1 MILNSKSRLPVRE
14 HASLFLSW
22 MTMLMVFIAVLS
34 LVGSMALTNL
44 IDSWNRSISGSLTIQ
59 IPTYTIQ
66 GDSRG
71 DVVQQDIDRTIDLLR
86 QTPGVEDVT
95 VLDETQMS
103 DLMEPWLGASEKITD
118 LPLPALLDVSLDDS
132 QPFDFVSFKNRMQEA
147 VPAAQVDSHRVW
159 LSHLIETARA
169 IQNMIAFI
177 LFLLILTTSF
187 TVIYTTSSSLAL
199 QAPVIKLLHM
209 MGARDTIIAFQ
220 YAFFNFL
227 KALGGG
233 IVGFILALP
242 IIWIAS
248 TLFNPV
254 QDPLFD
260 AARLSAEQIY
270 IVLALAPAAA
280 LFAFIA
286 AFLTIL
292 KTLGRLV

>member
-71 DVVQQDIDRTIDLLR
+71 DAVQQDIDRTIDLLR

-132 QPFDFVSFKNRMQEA
+132 QPFDFVAFKNQMQEA

-233 IVGFILALP
+233 VVGFVLALP

-260 AARLSAEQIY
+260 AARLSADQIY
-270 IVLALAPAAA
+270 IVLAIPLMAA

>member
-1 MILNSKSRLPVRE
+1 MIFNTKTRLPVHE

-44 IDSWNRSISGSLTIQ
+44 IDSWNRTISGSLTVQ
-59 IPTYTIQ
+59 IPTYTVQ

-71 DVVQQDIDRTIDLLR
+71 DAVQIDIDKTVDLLR
-86 QTPGVEDVT
+86 QTPGVEDVS
-95 VLDETQMS
+95 VLNTEQMA
-103 DLMEPWLGASEKITD
+103 DLMEPWLGVGEKMTD
-118 LPLPALLDVSLDDS
+118 LPLPALLDIKLDS
-132 QPFDFVSFKNRMQEA
+132 KQTFNFVGFKNQMAET
-147 VPAAQVDSHRVW
+147 VPSAMVDSHRVW
-159 LSHLIETARA
+159 LSHLIETAGA

-199 QAPVIKLLHM
+199 QSPVIKLLHM
-209 MGARDTIIAFQ
+209 MGARDVIIAGQ

-233 IVGFILALP
+233 LVGFVLAMP

-254 QDPLFD
+254 QDPLF
-260 AARLSAEQIY
+260 AAAKLSMEQIY
-270 IVLALAPAAA
+270 IVVSLPFTAA
-280 LFAFIA
+280 LFAFAA
-286 AFLTIL
+286 AFLTIVR
-292 KTLGRLV
+292 TLGKLV

>member
-44 IDSWNRSISGSLTIQ
+44 IETWNRTISGSLTIQ

-66 GDSRG
+66 GDSRK
-71 DVVQQDIDRTIDLLR
+71 DAVQHDIDRTIDLLR

-95 VLDETQMS
+95 VLDETQMA
-103 DLMEPWLGASEKITD
+103 DLMEPWLGVGEKIVD
-118 LPLPALLDVSLDDS
+118 LPLPALLDVTLDDGR
-132 QPFDFVSFKNRMQEA
+132 PFDFVAFQNQMKDA

-209 MGARDTIIAFQ
+209 MGARDTVIAFQ

-233 IVGFILALP
+233 VVGFVLALP
-242 IIWIAS
+242 IIWIGS

-254 QDPLFD
+254 QDPLFA
-260 AARLSAEQIY
+260 AARLSADQIY
-270 IVLALAPAAA
+270 MVLALPIIAA
-280 LFAFIA
+280 LFAFGT